1 MCITVKKIAGLV
13 RMTIPLPIPSSP
25 TQESEDKSPYLH
37 PEAFGSLQAL
47 GSCHF
52 LKVKV
57 TQSCP
62 TLRPHGLHSP
72 WNSPG
77 QNTGEGSRS
86 FLQGIFPTQGSNPGL
101 LYSRQ
106 ILYQLSHQGSLRV
119 HEALSSVTFSFG
131 GYNST

>member
-1 MCITVKKIAGLV
+1 MCITVKKIAELV

-62 TLRPHGLHSP
+62 SLRPHGLHSP

-86 FLQGIFPTQGSNPGL
+86 FLQGNLPDPGIELGPTELQV
-101 LYSRQ
+101 YS
-106 ILYQLSHQGSLRV
+106 LPT
-119 HEALSSVTFSFG
+119 EP
-131 GYNST
+131 